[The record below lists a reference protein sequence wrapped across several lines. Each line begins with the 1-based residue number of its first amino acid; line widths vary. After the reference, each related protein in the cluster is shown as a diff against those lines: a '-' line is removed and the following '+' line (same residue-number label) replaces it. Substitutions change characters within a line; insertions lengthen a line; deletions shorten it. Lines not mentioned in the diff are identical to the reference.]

1 MNKTSGKAIYEDSQK
16 PDLTGQ
22 IGSISRDPFGGN
34 PLYYIDSE
42 KGFFWASKMKDLIPF
57 VKEYDLDWT
66 LNEEVLFEYFMF
78 RYTAGRNTLIK
89 EVKRV
94 LPGELI
100 LFDTQER
107 GINKR
112 TYYDWEEKAPEEMID
127 SEDRAINFIENKLV
141 ENIKEMF
148 TDDSAIILSGGVD
161 SSLLVALTS
170 KYVKKEFDTI
180 STVFFDEQED
190 EHLYSSFVANKYN
203 TRHTNFVIDSHTFGQ
218 NYLEAVWHNDEP
230 INFANS
236 VAIMMMSKFA
246 KEKGFNK
253 IMAGEGADEVFA
265 GYGFFDDPRPL
276 WLRTQY
282 VLASDIFNLLNSKTN
297 STTFL
302 EYRMNLLD
310 DNPYTGVS
318 GDQWYTFYTY
328 LQTVLNR
335 LNKMTVSQD
344 IEAPCPYFTLDMI
357 EDIFY
362 LIPDNL
368 KVKDGTT
375 KYILKKLAEK
385 YFDKDFVHRKKV
397 GFGIPINN
405 WLRDKAGLGR
415 YVKILLED
423 RTLSRS
429 IYNADGIRHLVNA
442 LYNKKDSET
451 FTIAG
456 RIWILLNLE
465 MWIRTFVEE
474 KSKLNL

>member
-1 MNKTSGKAIYEDSQK
+1 MDKVTGKAVYEDPQK

-22 IGSISRDPFGGN
+22 IGSISRDPFGVN

-42 KGFFWASKMKDLIPF
+42 KGFFWASEMKDLIPF
-57 VKEYDLDWT
+57 VKEYGLDWT
-66 LNEEVLFEYFMF
+66 LNEEVLFEYMMF

-89 EVKRV
+89 KVKRV
-94 LPGELI
+94 LPGEI
-100 LFDTQER
+100 LFFDKSER
-107 GINKR
+107 GTINKR
-112 TYYDWEEKAPEEMID
+112 TYYGWDRKNEKEFIT
-127 SEDRAINFIENKLV
+127 SEDEALEFIEGKLI
-141 ENIKEMF
+141 ENIKQMYS
-148 TDDSAIILSGGVD
+148 DDTAVILSGGVD
-161 SSLLVALTS
+161 SSLLAALTS
-170 KYVKKEFDTI
+170 MDVKKGITTF
-180 STVFFDEQED
+180 STVFKDDKDERK
-190 EHLYSSFVANKYN
+190 YSDLVAEQFGTDHHNYM
-203 TRHTNFVIDSHTFGQ
+203 IDSESYADS
-218 NYLEAVWHNDEP
+218 YLEAVWHNDEP

-246 KEKGFNK
+246 EEKGFNK

-265 GYGFFDDPRPL
+265 GYGFFFDPRPL
-276 WLRTQY
+276 MYRTQY
-282 VLASDIFNLLNSKTN
+282 ALPSDIMCLLNIKPNTN
-297 STTFL
+297 HF
-302 EYRMNLLD
+302 EYRLDLLK
-310 DNPYTGVS
+310 DNPYAGTS

-328 LQTVLNR
+328 LQAVLNR

-344 IEAPCPYFTLDMI
+344 IEVTCPYFTLDMI

-362 LIPDNL
+362 QVPDDL

-385 YFDKDFVHRKKV
+385 YFPKDFVHRKKV
-397 GFGIPINN
+397 GFSIPINS
-405 WLRDKAGLGR
+405 WLRDEQGLGR

-423 RTLSRS
+423 RTLDRG
-429 IYNADGIRHLVNA
+429 IYNADGIRNLVNA

-474 KSKLNL
+474 KSKINL